1 MQCRVEILHLTTRLS
16 ELLRARRLVGNH
28 QELVYLNGREDAR
41 TAQLRTLVVEDQ
53 VRCDLKQ
60 EGAFV
65 VETCLAMSRMCDP
78 EECLVRQIRRIV
90 LADLP
95 TQKAQ
100 QGFTMGTIKS
110 R

>member
-1 MQCRVEILHLTTRLS
+1 MQCRVESLHLTTRLS

-41 TAQLRTLVVEDQ
+41 MAQLRTLVVEDQ

-60 EGAFV
+60 EGALV